1 MKLNY
6 RRSSLQYRDK
16 IVRDHSNSITFV
28 TLRRSPEAEG
38 ATPTSSF
45 TATST
50 VKRSS
55 LHMSTASR
63 PPKQPKISI
72 SKSTLFQSRY
82 SATTNRHQTRAQRT
96 TTPSASSTMVV
107 CLPTS
112 PSITTHLKANSLDL
126 QFGRLTHY
134 AFDAILV
141 SAFLAGVKRST
152 GLT

>member
-1 MKLNY
+1 
-6 RRSSLQYRDK
+6 
-16 IVRDHSNSITFV
+16 
-28 TLRRSPEAEG
+28 
-38 ATPTSSF
+38 
-45 TATST
+45 
-50 VKRSS
+50 
-55 LHMSTASR
+55 
-63 PPKQPKISI
+63 
-72 SKSTLFQSRY
+72 
-82 SATTNRHQTRAQRT
+82 
-96 TTPSASSTMVV
+96 MVV